1 MKEMTTTV
9 WFDRWLKDAEE
20 RRARRRQ
27 LEEIAEICG
36 TILAVAGFLLA
47 IVGVFWIDATA
58 ICRENV
64 VISFVGVG
72 LLYCGTRL
80 KYYIEMGG
88 LWP

>member
-27 LEEIAEICG
+27 LMEIVNIC
-36 TILAVAGFLLA
+36 ANLLA
-47 IVGVFWIDATA
+47 IAGLLLALTGVFWIDATD

-72 LLYCGTRL
+72 LLICGTQLKLRL
-80 KYYIEMGG
+80 EYGG
-88 LWP
+88 LG